1 MIPQSLQGVLWSKR
15 VRNLDLEKDE
25 QYVINQI
32 LAYGGLEDIK
42 WAKEHYGWEKLKR
55 VFVEK
60 PLKVYLPR
68 TFHFVK
74 KILFDLSD
82 NVTPREKYD
91 QTLPRLA
98 R

>member
-42 WAKEHYGWEKLKR
+42 WAKEHYGWEKLKL